1 MQSILFNSYNSGAA
15 TTIGGTVVGGG
26 MNMTSKHTEYPI
38 TDTLCVYL
46 SMRRAVDVDKLKPNP

>member
-1 MQSILFNSYNSGAA
+1 
-15 TTIGGTVVGGG
+15 

-46 SMRRAVDVDKLKPNP
+46 SMRHAVDVDKLKPNP

>member
-26 MNMTSKHTEYPI
+26 MLGHTEYGI

-46 SMRRAVDVDKLKPNP
+46 SMRRAVDVDKLKPNL